1 MRLSPSRLLAWARV
15 VPPVAAV
22 RWRRLYAGGGVSG
35 SVQLGL
41 VLALL
46 TAFGSVAGFLYKF
59 RGAREAP
66 GVELRR
72 PWHSTVELFRSPLYT
87 LGIAIALGSW
97 GLHVGAL
104 TLAPISLV
112 QSVIAGGLVLLTVVA
127 DRMFGIAV
135 TRREW
140 ICVGL
145 TAAGLAF
152 LAATLDGDAGS
163 AHSNYRPSTLAIYLV
178 VLAVAATALVV
189 VPSLAD
195 SQRHTSESA
204 RSRPALLA
212 VSAGLL
218 WAASDTSIKA
228 LSSHLSQ
235 LGFGVLLQPLAF
247 VILVASLVG
256 LLVSARSLQ
265 LGDAV
270 PMIALTSAAANL
282 TTIAA
287 GPIVFAE
294 PLPSSNLGL
303 AIRIL
308 AFAFVIVAAALI
320 PPPAAERGRSSEP
333 APGSEPA
340 ASPEPAA
347 SS

>member
-1 MRLSPSRLLAWARV
+1 
-15 VPPVAAV
+15 
-22 RWRRLYAGGGVSG
+22 
-35 SVQLGL
+35 VQLGL

-66 GVELRR
+66 SVELMH
-72 PWHSTVELFRSPLYT
+72 PWRSTVELFRSPLYA

-97 GLHVGAL
+97 GFHVGAL
-104 TLAPISLV
+104 ALAPISLV

-127 DRMFGIAV
+127 DKLFGIEV

-140 ICVGL
+140 VGVCL

-152 LAATLDGDAGS
+152 LAATLNGDAGS
-163 AHSNYRPSTLAIYLV
+163 AHSRYGPGTLAVFLSV
-178 VLAVAATALVV
+178 TGVAGLLLALR
-189 VPSLAD
+189 P
-195 SQRHTSESA
+195 R
-204 RSRPALLA
+204 RPAMLA

-218 WAASDTSIKA
+218 WATSDTSIKA
-228 LSSHLSQ
+228 LSSHLDAV
-235 LGFGVLLQPLAF
+235 GFGVLVHPLAL

-256 LLVSARSLQ
+256 LLISARSLQ

-287 GPIVFAE
+287 GPIVFGE
-294 PLPSSNLGL
+294 PMPSTRLGV
-303 AIRIL
+303 AVRVI
-308 AFAFVIVAAALI
+308 AFACVIVAAALT
-320 PPPAAERGRSSEP
+320 PPPQTDQVSAT
-333 APGSEPA
+333 
-340 ASPEPAA
+340 
-347 SS
+347 

>member
-1 MRLSPSRLLAWARV
+1 MSA
-15 VPPVAAV
+15 
-22 RWRRLYAGGGVSG
+22 
-35 SVQLGL
+35 SVELGL

-66 GVELRR
+66 AVELRR

-87 LGIAIALGSW
+87 LGIVIALASW

-127 DRMFGIAV
+127 DRLFGIEV

-140 ICVGL
+140 ICVAL

-152 LAATLDGDAGS
+152 LAATLDGDASS
-163 AHSNYRPSTLAIYLV
+163 AHSHYNPSTLAIYLL
-178 VLAVAATALVV
+178 VLGAAAMALVI
-189 VPSLAD
+189 VPSVANGR
-195 SQRHTSESA
+195 RHGHGA
-204 RSRPALLA
+204 RPAMLA

-235 LGFGVLLQPLAF
+235 LGFGVLVHPLAF
-247 VILVASLVG
+247 VILIASLVG
-256 LLVSARSLQ
+256 LLISARSLQ

-294 PLPSSNLGL
+294 PLPASNVEL

-320 PPPAAERGRSSEP
+320 PPPAAER
-333 APGSEPA
+333 
-340 ASPEPAA
+340 AA

>member
-1 MRLSPSRLLAWARV
+1 MT
-15 VPPVAAV
+15 
-22 RWRRLYAGGGVSG
+22 VS
-35 SVQLGL
+35 VELGL
-41 VLALL
+41 ILALL
-46 TAFGSVAGFLYKF
+46 SAFGSVAGFLYKF

-66 GVELRR
+66 AVDLRR
-72 PWHSTVELFRSPLYT
+72 PWHSSVALFSSPLYT

-104 TLAPISLV
+104 ALAPISLV

-127 DRMFGIAV
+127 DRLFGIEV

-140 ICVGL
+140 IGVLL

-152 LAATLDGDAGS
+152 LAATLSGDGRG
-163 AHSNYRPSTLAIYLV
+163 AHSRYDPGTLAIFLSV
-178 VLAVAATALVV
+178 VGLAGL
-189 VPSLAD
+189 SL
-195 SQRHTSESA
+195 SA
-204 RSRPALLA
+204 RPRRPAFLA

-228 LSSHLSQ
+228 LSSHLGT
-235 LGFGVLLQPLAF
+235 LGLGVVIHPLAL

-256 LLVSARSLQ
+256 LLISARSLQ
-265 LGDAV
+265 LGEAV

-294 PLPSSNLGL
+294 PLPASQLGL
-303 AIRIL
+303 AVRLL
-308 AFAFVIVAAALI
+308 AFACVIVAAAMT
-320 PPPAAERGRSSEP
+320 PPPAADR
-333 APGSEPA
+333 A
-340 ASPEPAA
+340 AET
-347 SS
+347 

>member
-1 MRLSPSRLLAWARV
+1 MSF
-15 VPPVAAV
+15 
-22 RWRRLYAGGGVSG
+22 
-35 SVQLGL
+35 SVDLGL
-41 VLALL
+41 ALAVL

-66 GVELRR
+66 SVELLH
-72 PWHSTVELFRSPLYT
+72 PWRSTVELFRSPLYA

-97 GLHVGAL
+97 GFHVGAL
-104 TLAPISLV
+104 ALAPISLV

-127 DRMFGIAV
+127 DKLFGIEV

-140 ICVGL
+140 VGVGL

-163 AHSNYRPSTLAIYLV
+163 AHSHYDPATLAVFLGAV
-178 VLAVAATALVV
+178 GTVGLLLA
-189 VPSLAD
+189 LAP
-195 SQRHTSESA
+195 R
-204 RSRPALLA
+204 RPAMLA

-218 WAASDTSIKA
+218 WATSDTSIKA
-228 LSSHLSQ
+228 LSSHLGA
-235 LGFGVLLQPLAF
+235 LGFGVLLHPLAL

-256 LLVSARSLQ
+256 LLISARSLQ

-287 GPIVFAE
+287 GPLVFGE
-294 PLPSSNLGL
+294 PMPESRLGV
-303 AIRIL
+303 AVRVL
-308 AFAFVIVAAALI
+308 AFACVIVAAALT
-320 PPPAAERGRSSEP
+320 PPPRADRPVTGV
-333 APGSEPA
+333 
-340 ASPEPAA
+340 
-347 SS
+347 